1 MNEIIKVN
9 YDNEQP
15 TVSAREL
22 HKALDIKTAFK
33 DWFPRMCEYG
43 FEEGKDFCS
52 FLSESTGGRPS
63 TDHQLTLEMAKE
75 ICMIQRNEKGKQVR
89 QYFITLE
96 QKWNSPEMVISRALQ
111 YSQKQIAALCEQNI
125 ALSAENEIM
134 KPKAKYFDEL
144 VERDTLTNIR
154 DTAKLLGIKQNALI
168 EWLEE
173 NKYIFRD
180 NGNKIKP
187 FQKHIDDKVFK
198 IKQYINEKN
207 GHTGTQTLVTPKGI
221 STFRRLIN
229 G

>member
-1 MNEIIKVN
+1 MNEIIKVT

-89 QYFITLE
+89 QYFIALE

-111 YSQKQIAALCEQNI
+111 YSQKQISALCEQNI

-173 NKYIFRD
+173 NKYVFRD
-180 NGNKIKP
+180 NSNKIKP
-187 FQKHIDDKVFK
+187 FQKHIDGEIFK